1 MKRIIIDA
9 DPGID
14 DALAILMALKSPE
27 IKLEGIT
34 TVNGN
39 CSLAHATENTFRIL
53 DMVGKKVPVY
63 EGANKPLKI
72 ANKSAED
79 VHGADGFGGISYPK
93 VKIEVEKESA
103 EEYLTRM
110 VKENPKEITVV
121 AIGPLTN
128 IAKAILKDKS
138 FVGNVKDLV
147 IMGGSAGKGNHSPY
161 AEFNFWNDPDSAK
174 IVFEAGFSSL
184 IMVGLDVTTQT
195 VFTVDMQEK
204 MKKWNNKIADII
216 CDMMKQYNAFHL
228 EECNIKGSYV
238 NDPVTIAYLLDPNL
252 LGLKDCF
259 VHIIT
264 EGEREGQSVVD
275 IGGVKTNGK
284 TNAKVA
290 FSVDINGFFKL
301 MLTTI
306 FPEKKQ
312 EVEEMLTK
320 E

>member
-14 DALAILMALKSPE
+14 DMLAMLMALKCRGV
-27 IKLEGIT
+27 KVEGIT

-63 EGANKPLKI
+63 EGADKPLKI
-72 ANKSAED
+72 ENKSAED
-79 VHGADGFGGISYPK
+79 VHGADGFGGIFYPE
-93 VKIEVEKESA
+93 VKIEVEKEKA

-110 VKENPKEITVV
+110 VRENPKEITIVS
-121 AIGPLTN
+121 IGPLTN
-128 IAKAILKDKS
+128 IAKAILKDKT
-138 FVGNVKDLV
+138 FVGNVKEL
-147 IMGGSAGKGNHSPY
+147 ILMGGSAGKGNHSPY

-174 IVFEAGFSSL
+174 IVFEAGFPSL
-184 IMVGLDVTTQT
+184 IMVGLNVTEKMILTEE
-195 VFTVDMQEK
+195 MQEE
-204 MKKWNNKIADII
+204 MKKWKEPIADII
-216 CDMMKQYNAFHL
+216 CEALKQYNEFHW
-228 EECNIKGSYV
+228 EKYKIQGSYV
-238 NDPVTIAYLLDPNL
+238 NDPVTIAYLLEPNL

-275 IGGVKTNGK
+275 IGGAKANGK

-290 FSVDINGFFKL
+290 FSVDITGFFKL

-306 FPEKKQ
+306 FPEKKK
-312 EVEEMLTK
+312 EIEAMLTK
-320 E
+320 K